1 MAGTLVDFIWDSTET
16 QAYYN
21 SSNLAFLAHILDMIN
36 EKQLWLISHEIYPEF
51 SCLIHMSHMPTLIYE
66 LLII

>member
-21 SSNLAFLAHILDMIN
+21 SSNLAFLAYILEFRY
-36 EKQLWLISHEIYPEF
+36 EKA
-51 SCLIHMSHMPTLIYE
+51 TLVDFT
-66 LLII
+66 